1 MARRYTKFTPAIGK
15 IICELTAD
23 GISLNRICKRKGM
36 PGRTVVYRWL
46 HEKEDFAR
54 DFLMALELKA
64 EHHADLIIEL
74 ADQRPRMFASIIDGK
89 SIRRIDP
96 AWVNQ
101 QRLRI
106 DVRKWIASKLK
117 PKKYG
122 DSLALTGKEGLPLIP
137 PTINLGFGKGGPGD
151 DESGNSGSEGS

>member
-1 MARRYTKFTPAIGK
+1 MAQRYTKFTPAIGK
-15 IICELTAD
+15 VICELTAN

-36 PGRTVVYRWL
+36 PGRTIVYRWL
-46 HEKEDFAR
+46 HEREDFAR

-74 ADQRPRMFASIIDGK
+74 ADARPTMMASIIDGK
-89 SIRRIDP
+89 SVRRVDP
-96 AWVNQ
+96 AWVNR

-122 DSLALTGKEGLPLIP
+122 DSLALTGKEGTPLIP
-137 PTINLGFGKGGPGD
+137 PIIDIGFKKGGPGS
-151 DESGNSGSEGS
+151 ENGPSSAGSP